1 MSAKADWI
9 VVAGFLLVLLGGLRI
24 FIMMRSTDTRNVN
37 ALPTD
42 SRTLLRAHSPAFP
55 NSRLPMRISL
65 YAGVV
70 LLITGLLLEFR
81 QPVSTRCRGNTGLY
95 YSPRFRLRHAGWHR
109 LSNGLQVGCVLG
121 RPNQLHNVAISF
133 LRARS
138 LQGY

>member
-55 NSRLPMRISL
+55 NSRLPLAMRISL

-70 LLITGLLLEFR
+70 LLIAGLLLEFR
-81 QPVSTRCRGNTGLY
+81 
-95 YSPRFRLRHAGWHR
+95 
-109 LSNGLQVGCVLG
+109 
-121 RPNQLHNVAISF
+121 
-133 LRARS
+133 
-138 LQGY
+138 